1 MGVITVSGIQLYAYH
16 GCMQEE
22 ARIGSNYVVDV
33 ILEADLSVASA
44 SDELQHTVDY
54 VSVNRIITEQMAIR
68 SKLLEHVAK
77 RIIDQLSFHH
87 PEIVSMEVSVSK
99 LNPPINGNVER
110 VIVTEFFEKP
120 LDDLQ

>member
-22 ARIGSNYVVDV
+22 AKIGSNYVVDV
-33 ILEADLSVASA
+33 IIEADLSLASA

-54 VSVNRIITEQMAIR
+54 VSVNQIVTEQMAIR
-68 SKLLEHVAK
+68 SKLLENVAK
-77 RIIDQLSFHH
+77 RIIDQLTLNH

-99 LNPPINGNVER
+99 LTPPINGNVDR
-110 VIVTEFFEKP
+110 VVVTEFLEKP

>member
-1 MGVITVSGIQLYAYH
+1 MGVITVSGIQLYAFH

-22 ARIGSNYVVDV
+22 AKIGSNYVVDV
-33 ILEADLSVASA
+33 VLETDLSLASA

-54 VSVNRIITEQMAIR
+54 VSVNQIVTEQMAIR
-68 SKLLEHVAK
+68 SKLLENVTK
-77 RIIDQLSFHH
+77 RIIDQLSLNH

-99 LNPPINGNVER
+99 LTPPINGNVDR
-110 VIVTEFFEKP
+110 VVVTEFFEKP